1 MQVAAILAS
10 KGHEVA
16 TASPDSLLMGI
27 METLAER
34 NIGAIVIT
42 DGDRHVAG
50 IVSERDVV
58 RAIARHG
65 SSVLDQPVS
74 DIMTRAVVGCDA
86 SESTHDLMAKMTS
99 GRFRHLPVLKDG
111 RLDGIISIGDVVA
124 ARIAE
129 VQREADALR
138 EYISST

>member
-1 MQVAAILAS
+1 MQVSAILAR

-16 TASPDSLLMGI
+16 TATPDTLLMAV

-34 NIGAIVIT
+34 NIGAIVVT
-42 DGDRHVAG
+42 EGDRRVAG
-50 IVSERDVV
+50 IVSERDIV
-58 RAIARHG
+58 RAIARNG

-74 DIMTRAVVGCDA
+74 SLMTRAVVSCDA
-86 SESTHDLMAKMTS
+86 AESTHELMAKMTN

-138 EYISST
+138 DYIAST